1 MVPTSGT
8 TVSELTSRRKF
19 LIELRRRG
27 WVVVLSVL
35 VVVAAAWVVGK
46 ATPPSSNAE
55 AVLVVHA
62 AVPLAEQPNA
72 STQLA
77 ATYAA
82 LIPLDSRIQG
92 HIERALPNLQDESF
106 TVAND
111 PNTAVLRLSF
121 SARTRA
127 QAISGA
133 RVLARSISGANPASE
148 NIDPK
153 TVAVASLPTS
163 ASDSGASSTYLAVAA
178 ILGVVLGLVLLGF
191 WRPRDAR
198 VDTLGE
204 LRRQIECPCFEVDL
218 KTSVGLRPLFDAFAD
233 IISNRRIVAVPA
245 KAKYASGAE
254 SLSRVLN
261 NAFGEGRVKVA
272 AAPGSDEA
280 GEIAA
285 ATADTTILVASP
297 GARVV
302 DLATAL
308 DILARY
314 DASPAYAILIV
325 DGAAGAP
332 PEATVSDQGG
342 EVASQPVA

>member
-1 MVPTSGT
+1 MVPTPGT
-8 TVSELTSRRKF
+8 TVSELTSRRKS

-46 ATPPSSNAE
+46 MTTPSSNAE

-121 SARTRA
+121 SARTGA

-163 ASDSGASSTYLAVAA
+163 ASDSGASSAYLAIAA
-178 ILGVVLGLVLLGF
+178 ILGIVLGLVLLGF
-191 WRPRDAR
+191 WRPRDVR
-198 VDTLGE
+198 LDTLGE

-218 KTSVGLRPLFDAFAD
+218 KTSVGLRPLFDALAD
-233 IISNRRIVAVPA
+233 VSNRRIVVVPA

-261 NAFGEGRVKVA
+261 NAFGKGRVKVTA
-272 AAPGSDEA
+272 VPGSDEA

-285 ATADTTILVASP
+285 AAADTTILVVSP

-308 DILARY
+308 DVLVRY

-332 PEATVSDQGG
+332 PEATVSDRGG